1 MTSRMSSNVE
11 TIIPPS
17 LQSFAL
23 CRLLLPARS
32 RRAVLLIASFIFSPS
47 PSLSL
52 FFPSPS
58 PPLSSSS
65 INSII
70 SLLTVVCLSLPF
82 LLTFFFFFFLSSLR
96 VSCGPTNGGLR
107 SLLHP
112 SLFLSFDCIILSNN
126 WPTIFICLSYLLYLS
141 FCSLLHGARWA
152 LAAPPSSER
161 VIVSAH
167 HHHFLPARTPHN
179 TATTCLVF
187 CCSGGAL
194 SICLHRLL
202 L

>member
-82 LLTFFFFFFLSSLR
+82 LLTFFFFFFPIVFTSQ
-96 VSCGPTNGGLR
+96 LR
-107 SLLHP
+107 SNKRWTALSFASLTV
-112 SLFLSFDCIILSNN
+112 SLF
-126 WPTIFICLSYLLYLS
+126 
-141 FCSLLHGARWA
+141 
-152 LAAPPSSER
+152 
-161 VIVSAH
+161 
-167 HHHFLPARTPHN
+167 
-179 TATTCLVF
+179 
-187 CCSGGAL
+187 
-194 SICLHRLL
+194 
-202 L
+202 

>member
-82 LLTFFFFFFLSSLR
+82 LLTFFFFFSYRLYESVAVQQTVDCALFSCIPHCFSLLTALF
-96 VSCGPTNGGLR
+96 SLITGLR
-107 SLLHP
+107 FSFV
-112 SLFLSFDCIILSNN
+112 FLIYF
-126 WPTIFICLSYLLYLS
+126 TCLS
-141 FCSLLHGARWA
+141 ARCCMA
-152 LAAPPSSER
+152 HAGPLPLPRPASE
-161 VIVSAH
+161 
-167 HHHFLPARTPHN
+167 
-179 TATTCLVF
+179 
-187 CCSGGAL
+187 
-194 SICLHRLL
+194 
-202 L
+202 